1 MHFFDLCL
9 KCIKKSQGIQLVVG
23 AYIDV
28 IIPDL
33 FMKGKPFQCQEVLL
47 SLRVLFVP
55 VLLLLRD
62 NQGSIIEIVYVYTF
76 NGSISLHAEELA
88 RKLCSF
94 VFQYYKILV
103 FFIMMKFKHTSLL
116 KLCKVCLT
124 SFALW

>member
-1 MHFFDLCL
+1 MHQE
-9 KCIKKSQGIQLVVG
+9 KSGNSASCRGI
-23 AYIDV
+23 YRCNDTRFIYE
-28 IIPDL
+28 
-33 FMKGKPFQCQEVLL
+33 GKTFSVPFQVLL

-55 VLLLLRD
+55 VLLSLRD

-103 FFIMMKFKHTSLL
+103 FLL
-116 KLCKVCLT
+116 
-124 SFALW
+124 